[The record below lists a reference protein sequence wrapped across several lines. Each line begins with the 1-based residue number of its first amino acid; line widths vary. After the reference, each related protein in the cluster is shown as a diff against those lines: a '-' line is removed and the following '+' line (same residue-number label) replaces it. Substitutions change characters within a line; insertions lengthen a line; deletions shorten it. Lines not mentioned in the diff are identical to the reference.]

1 MTIDSQKA
9 GVPIRT
15 RVNFEGG
22 GKWNIQLMTPPL
34 DFNILQGRL
43 PFIKNMVSTPVSLKY
58 GSAAGVDE
66 KTHDVSEKVGK
77 ITLRHVYEIARFQA
91 RDDWYISRLVSI
103 KNSKFP
109 KSLSNSHW

>member
-34 DFNILQGRL
+34 DFNILQGKSLRTFTQEL
-43 PFIKNMVSTPVSLKY
+43 PSTPVSLKY

-103 KNSKFP
+103 KDFP
-109 KSLSNSHW
+109 KSLSNSRL

>member
-34 DFNILQGRL
+34 DFNILQGRS
-43 PFIKNMVSTPVSLKY
+43 PFIEKLVSTPVSLKY

-91 RDDWYISRLVSI
+91 RDDWYISRLVSV
-103 KNSKFP
+103 KNLKFP
-109 KSLSNSHW
+109 KSL